1 MVKLGKTV
9 ILGDSYSTFEGYI
22 PEGHVVY
29 YSPKDEHNSRVTRVE
44 QTWWHQLMAAT
55 ESELVLNNSWSGSTI
70 GYTGYEKEDYTH
82 LCFNTRLDK
91 MYDEGILD
99 DIDTLLIFG
108 GTNDDWCGA
117 PEGELKFEGWTKE
130 DMYCALPAIGR
141 LFCRVAEILPDK
153 KVYAII
159 NTELKPC
166 IHEALIEAATRNGVK
181 TICLSDI
188 DKEWGHPSDVG
199 MTQIKD
205 QLLNFFENEEA

>member
-9 ILGDSYSTFEGYI
+9 ILGDSYSTFAGYI
-22 PEGHVVY
+22 PEGNVIY
-29 YSPKDEHNSRVTRVE
+29 YSPEDEHNSRVTTVE
-44 QTWWHQLMAAT
+44 QTWWHQLISAT
-55 ESELVLNNSWSGSTI
+55 DSELVLNESWSGSTI

-82 LCFNTRLDK
+82 LCFNTRLDR
-91 MYDEGILD
+91 MYEEGILD
-99 DIDTLLIFG
+99 GIDTLLIFG

-141 LFCRVAEILPDK
+141 LFCRVAEILPDVN
-153 KVYAII
+153 VYAII

-166 IHEALIEAATRNGVK
+166 INDALIEAATRNGVK
-181 TICLSDI
+181 VIRLSNI
-188 DKEWGHPSDVG
+188 DKIWGHPSDIG

-205 QLLNFFENEEA
+205 QLLSFFESEAN